1 MVRISNFIGGLI
13 FITSLSSLSKET
25 SADIGTIMGVLIPL
39 GMAMFGIALLKFGKY
54 LARDESAFLIAFLID
69 LLDAEEI
76 NRFEQAAVQ
85 EPLIPLR
92 P

>member
-1 MVRISNFIGGLI
+1 MYLKYGNYFLATV
-13 FITSLSSLSKET
+13 K
-25 SADIGTIMGVLIPL
+25 DV
-39 GMAMFGIALLKFGKY
+39 FGIALLKFGKY

-85 EPLIPLR
+85 EPPIPLG